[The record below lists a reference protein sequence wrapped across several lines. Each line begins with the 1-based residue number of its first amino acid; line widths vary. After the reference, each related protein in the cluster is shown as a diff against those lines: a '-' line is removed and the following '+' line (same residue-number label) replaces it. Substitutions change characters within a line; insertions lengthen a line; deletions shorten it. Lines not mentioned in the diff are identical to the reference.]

1 MEGPVENQ
9 LALPSIP
16 EVNSIILLKC
26 LPDVAVL
33 ALFLMFH
40 LMLHCGNNFILIAL
54 KLIAS
59 PYFLVQRFRELFLM
73 NENKVY

>member
-26 LPDVAVL
+26 LLYVAVL

-40 LMLHCGNNFILIAL
+40 LMLHCKNNFILIAL
-54 KLIAS
+54 YCITI
-59 PYFLVQRFRELFLM
+59 FLSAAVQRVIFDE
-73 NENKVY
+73 